1 MSVKYTTSYL
11 HKLENIFAESNY
23 ILRYEKGNFKSG
35 YCVLKDT
42 QIVLVNAYYPL
53 EGKVNCLV
61 DILRNVELATDKF
74 SDKSLKLYQ
83 ELLGLDQLPI
93 LSEEAKDV
101 IVQKDQDDQLSAEQ
115 AG

>member
-1 MSVKYTTSYL
+1 MSVKYTNSYL
-11 HKLENIFAESNY
+11 HKLENIFAESDY

-42 QIVLVNAYYPL
+42 RIVLVNAYYPL

-74 SDKSLKLYQ
+74 TDKSLKLYQ

-93 LSEEAKDV
+93 LSEEAKGV
-101 IVQKDQDDQLSAEQ
+101 IIESNNANQPELEA
-115 AG
+115 